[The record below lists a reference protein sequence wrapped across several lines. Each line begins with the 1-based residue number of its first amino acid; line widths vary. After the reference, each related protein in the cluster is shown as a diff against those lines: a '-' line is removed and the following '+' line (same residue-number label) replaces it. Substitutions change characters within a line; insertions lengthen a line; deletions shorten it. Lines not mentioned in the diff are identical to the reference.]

1 MRIKNLFKY
10 LFRFLSL
17 QIILTLITIYYFDN
31 FLIWDESFK
40 YEIYLNLIEDK
51 NRFFP
56 FVDDI
61 FITVDGVLI
70 LLIFVFLIIIYSTNF
85 YTYVNELSFSMNRN
99 LLGEYFQIYLLWTS
113 YLMVSFFIL
122 RFNNLFRGSLLLFS
136 FLIPVILMIFR
147 NTEFISSLLG
157 RAVTNETYISF
168 NLDDNSKFRNLRIMT
183 FRKNLGS
190 YFINEN
196 NTEKEI
202 LKNFNDSDFAVTDLS
217 HSKAIIEIEGPN
229 VKEVLKKGCPFNF
242 NIFSKN
248 MCINSSY
255 NGISFL
261 VDMVED
267 DPEKARIFSLRS
279 FGESM
284 YHSITDA
291 SLEYGYK
298 CI

>member
-1 MRIKNLFKY
+1 MTMISPLQNIHSEGSYGNFENKTENELLKISEVKNLLIVQIVQYKNSSIKINDIK
-10 LFRFLSL
+10 LNNL
-17 QIILTLITIYYFDN
+17 QF
-31 FLIWDESFK
+31 
-40 YEIYLNLIEDK
+40 
-51 NRFFP
+51 
-56 FVDDI
+56 
-61 FITVDGVLI
+61 
-70 LLIFVFLIIIYSTNF
+70 
-85 YTYVNELSFSMNRN
+85 VNEA
-99 LLGEYFQIYLLWTS
+99 QK
-113 YLMVSFFIL
+113 V
-122 RFNNLFRGSLLLFS
+122 
-136 FLIPVILMIFR
+136 V
-147 NTEFISSLLG
+147 
-157 RAVTNETYISF
+157 ANE
-168 NLDDNSKFRNLRIMT
+168 NLRILWNSPT
-183 FRKNLGS
+183 NWLVVSNKKEFLS
-190 YFINEN
+190 
-196 NTEKEI
+196 EI
-202 LKNFNDSDFAVTDLS
+202 LKNFKESDFAVTDLS